1 MTDRKYP
8 QLSLTRDT
16 YKALEE
22 LKVELRKN
30 SFNEVVKALIDEH
43 NKEEL
48 AKV

>member
-16 YKALEE
+16 YEALED

-43 NKEEL
+43 KNEVL
-48 AKV
+48 LRT